1 MGSPR
6 WTCARH
12 YYRDHLVVLLL
23 RGSQGHAV
31 NANGSFSGVLQNSFR
46 SFIVAR
52 LLSMTLAVAGVEWE
66 R

>member
-6 WTCARH
+6 WMRSLH
-12 YYRDHLVVLLL
+12 YYRDRLVVLLL
-23 RGSQGHAV
+23 RGSEGHAV

-46 SFIVAR
+46 SFIVAG
-52 LLSMTLAVAGVEWE
+52 LLSMTLAAAGVEWE